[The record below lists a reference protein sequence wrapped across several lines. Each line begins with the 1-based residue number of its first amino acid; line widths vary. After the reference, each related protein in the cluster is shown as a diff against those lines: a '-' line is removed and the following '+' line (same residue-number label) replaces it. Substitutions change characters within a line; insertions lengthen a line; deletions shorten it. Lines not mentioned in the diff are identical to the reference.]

1 MFDAAPFGL
10 FFLPAMHVSP
20 GLAPRPAS
28 ERGWAG
34 ARVATAENYC
44 FVPPNALPTEPG
56 LRDHL
61 LRMRELR
68 PGLQLHTDD
77 ARDQRDLTAQTEISE
92 GLRIVLLLEGTVDV
106 AYGTRRVALS
116 GSSGGATALMV
127 SVVERDQFTRHV
139 RKGGYARRVNLGL
152 GWDWLLQ
159 AAGHAGA
166 VPSAA
171 LTDFKR
177 QHLAMQQ
184 WKMSQRAM
192 VIAEQI
198 VRPPLFEPL
207 LQNLYLESR
216 ALELVAE
223 AVGALHRHPAAPPP
237 PAAPSALRP
246 QEHRR
251 MRELREFLATGQA
264 DLMSLDEI
272 AHHVGTNANTLQRQ
286 FRATHGTTVF
296 DYLRECRLQRARQV
310 LERDGLTVGQ
320 AAMVAGYTS
329 AANFATA
336 YKRRFG
342 LSPKLA
348 RGRL

>member
-1 MFDAAPFGL
+1 MYLSPSL
-10 FFLPAMHVSP
+10 FVPPMT
-20 GLAPRPAS
+20 

-34 ARVATAENYC
+34 ARPATAENYC
-44 FVPPNALPTEPG
+44 FVSPNALPSDPG

-61 LRMRELR
+61 LRTRKLR

-77 ARDQRDLTAQTEISE
+77 THDQRDLTAQTEIAA
-92 GLRIVLLLEGTVDV
+92 GMCIVLLLDGAVDV
-106 AYGTRRVALS
+106 SYGQRRVALS
-116 GSSGGATALMV
+116 GTTGSATALMV
-127 SVVERDQFTRHV
+127 SMAERDQFTRHV
-139 RKGGYARRVNLGL
+139 RKGGYGRRVNLGL
-152 GWDWLLQ
+152 GWDWLSQ
-159 AAGHAGA
+159 AAGGDGA
-166 VPSAA
+166 APSAA
-171 LTDFKR
+171 LNDFKQ

-184 WKMSQRAM
+184 WKLSQRAM

-207 LQNLYLESR
+207 LQNLYVESR
-216 ALELVAE
+216 VLELVAE
-223 AVGALHRHPAAPPP
+223 ALGALHRHPSAPPP
-237 PAAPSALRP
+237 PAAPPALRP

-264 DLMSLDEI
+264 DQMSLDAI

-286 FRATHGTTVF
+286 FRASHGTTVF

-348 RGRL
+348 RVRV